1 MMIPEHDPVP
11 DTDRIITSAQ
21 RAEDDPEAHI
31 RPQTLDDFIGQS
43 RAKANL
49 SVFITAARE
58 RREALDHVLLAG
70 PPGLGKTTLAQIVAR
85 ELGVNFR
92 TTSGPVIAK
101 AGDLAALLTNLE
113 ERDVL
118 FIDEI
123 HRLNPAVEEVLYPAM
138 EDFQLD
144 LIIGEGP
151 AARSVRID
159 LARFTLIGATTRT
172 GLLTTPLRD
181 RFGIPLRLQYY
192 DENELL
198 DIVRRNARLLRLD
211 LADDGAR
218 EIARRSRGT
227 PRIAGRLLRRVR
239 DFAAVM
245 KVRTVDARIADE
257 ALRAMEV
264 DALGLDAMDRRYLS
278 CIAENFGGGP
288 VGIETIAASL
298 SEARDALEEIIEP
311 YLIQQGLVARTPRG
325 RVLTPK
331 AFRHL
336 GLAVPQKLAGQ
347 PDLFGEQSQEPDT

>member
-1 MMIPEHDPVP
+1 MNARLIDREARPEDQL
-11 DTDRIITSAQ
+11 DT
-21 RAEDDPEAHI
+21 HL
-31 RPQTLDDFIGQS
+31 RPQLLAEFVGQG
-43 RAKANL
+43 RAKQNL
-49 SVFITAARE
+49 KVFIEAAKGRA
-58 RREALDHVLLAG
+58 EALDHVLFAG

-92 TTSGPVIAK
+92 ATSGPVIAK

-159 LARFTLIGATTRT
+159 LAKFTLIGATTRT

-181 RFGIPLRLQYY
+181 RFGIPVRLEFYT
-192 DENELL
+192 EEELL
-198 DIVRRNARLLRLD
+198 DIVRR
-211 LADDGAR
+211 GAR
-218 EIARRSRGT
+218 VLRIAMSEEGASEIARRSRGT

-239 DFAAVM
+239 DFASVEGAGTID
-245 KVRTVDARIADE
+245 KTIADRALSNLEVDAR
-257 ALRAMEV
+257 
-264 DALGLDAMDRRYLS
+264 GLDSLDHRYLT
-278 CIAENFGGGP
+278 CIAVNFGGGP
-288 VGIETIAASL
+288 VGIDTIAASL
-298 SEARDALEEIIEP
+298 SEARDAVEEIIEP
-311 YLIQQGLVARTPRG
+311 YLLQLGFINRTPRG
-325 RVLTPK
+325 RLLTPH

-336 GLAVPQKLAGQ
+336 GLAVPQRPEITQGTLQ
-347 PDLFGEQSQEPDT
+347 LDSDDL